1 MKLDCEI
8 IEDLLPLYED
18 GVCSEKSR
26 EAVQLHLSQ
35 CSRCARLVGN
45 TLPEPDLPE
54 LPPEERAVKRS
65 LRKVRKRW
73 IVSLIAVM
81 LVLPIAYMLC
91 KLGWNEY
98 RNQGVCFSNLGTV
111 RRAEQ
116 FAEDLED
123 GDWEAVAAEMDF
135 SRDYDSIQEALAIT
149 LEEYEPRTTRILVD
163 GQVYWTYTASDL
175 AAESQKPDFWQIRI
189 LSGWDRILYLEE
201 VFLKSI
207 EGMEAFFDGKG
218 YSLLDGG
225 VYYPVELKW
234 GKYYVNQTG
243 YADVI
248 LRKDS
253 PLELYHLLDMWPDAL
268 YQEALPQIL
277 LQTEKDWQTSQE
289 WNAPYRDMTLAQ
301 YTALRRE
308 EVIQQLQALRD
319 RGLEIDSHGAVDA
332 YYFEGHWTVQVAL
345 TLKTPEGDVRMTLD
359 IQEEGTGL
367 EINGSGISHENH
379 GNSWYEAVTNA
390 LF

>member
-1 MKLDCEI
+1 MKWDCEI

-26 EAVQLHLSQ
+26 EAVQLHLRQ
-35 CSRCARLVGN
+35 CSRCAGLVGN

-54 LPPEERAVKRS
+54 IPPEEWAVKRS

-73 IVSLIAVM
+73 IISLAVVV
-81 LVLPIAYMLC
+81 LVLPIVYMLC

-98 RNQGVCFSNLGTV
+98 QKQGICFSNLGTV

-116 FAEDLED
+116 FAEVLED
-123 GDWEAVAAEMDF
+123 GAWESVAAEMDF

-149 LEEYEPRTTRILVD
+149 LEACRPQTTRIMVD
-163 GQVYWTYTASDL
+163 GQAYWTHTASDL
-175 AAESQKPDFWQIRI
+175 VTESQKPDFWQIRI
-189 LSGWDRILYLEE
+189 LSGWDRILYPEE
-201 VFLKSI
+201 VFLQSI
-207 EGMEAFFDGKG
+207 EGMEVFADEKG
-218 YSLLDGG
+218 YFLPDGG
-225 VYYPVELKW
+225 AYYPVELKW

-248 LRKDS
+248 LCKDS
-253 PLELYHLLDMWPDAL
+253 PLELYYLLDMWPDAL

-277 LQTEKDWQTSQE
+277 IQTEKDWQESQE
-289 WNAPYRDMTLAQ
+289 WNAPYRNMTLEQ

-308 EVIQQLQALRD
+308 EVIQQLQNLKD
-319 RGLEIDSHGAVDA
+319 RGMEIDSHGAVDA
-332 YYFEGHWTVQVAL
+332 YWFEDRWTVQVAL
-345 TLKTPEGDVRMTLD
+345 TLKTPDGDVRMTLD
-359 IQEEGTGL
+359 IQERGEGL
-367 EINGSGISHENH
+367 EITGSGIHHQNH
-379 GNSWYEAVTNA
+379 GNTWFEAVTNA